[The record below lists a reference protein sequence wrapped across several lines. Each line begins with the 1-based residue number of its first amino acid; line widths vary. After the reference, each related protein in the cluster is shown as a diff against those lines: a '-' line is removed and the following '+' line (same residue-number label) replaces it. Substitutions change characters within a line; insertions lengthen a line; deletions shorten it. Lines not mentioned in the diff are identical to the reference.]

1 MRQTTCLAQRN
12 EVRLTSVAYAWMRL
26 YAGGRATVGDIFLPL
41 CTPACE
47 QSLFKLSSQ
56 VPLKQLSDN
65 VFEHLMYYEVPIT
78 ALLS

>member
-26 YAGGRATVGDIFLPL
+26 YVGGRATVGDIFLPL

-47 QSLFKLSSQ
+47 QSLFKLRVLSSA
-56 VPLKQLSDN
+56 LKT
-65 VFEHLMYYEVPIT
+65 VK
-78 ALLS
+78 